1 MIFNFRQSRDLEI
14 DSSYS
19 GAKAGK
25 RKGKVVFYWSTST
38 YTTTTTTHSATYT
51 ITFQFCTPTS
61 LTYSLCGAQSAR
73 IDQNDSK
80 VNNSTTIG
88 FSEKIVKHGMSIYA
102 QTKSLLIYVYSV
114 LVEFS
119 RILF

>member
-25 RKGKVVFYWSTST
+25 RKGKIMFYWSTSI
-38 YTTTTTTHSATYT
+38 YTTTTTTHSATYS
-51 ITFQFCTPTS
+51 ITVTCSPST
-61 LTYSLCGAQSAR
+61 TYYLCGAQSAR